1 MHPAPHLHPVALAV
15 LVTLASDARAA
26 PADDGARME
35 TVADGVYVILHDNA
49 TEEWPHGNTGVVVG
63 ETGVLVVD
71 STYLPSRARA
81 DIALIRKVT
90 DKPVRYLAYTHWH
103 FDHNN
108 GGIAYRQAFPAV
120 DVVSARDTARYVE
133 LNAVWWSRRQAAPG
147 SSHRKTLAGLEA
159 QLASGKDERGQLL
172 AADRKR
178 ALASDVA
185 HRTGELEELA
195 GLRVVTPNLTFIDTL
210 TLTVGRRRVEL
221 RNWGRGNSPE
231 DVTVYVP
238 DAQVLFTGDLVVQ
251 SPLPYPFASWPVSWV
266 EVLRSLDAHPAT
278 TLVPGHGPVLR
289 DRAYL
294 RQVRALLE
302 ASNARVEE
310 KVRAG
315 HTLEQIQEEVTLD
328 DLRRSCP
335 AWTPASLDEDWRE
348 TVKSL
353 VERSFRG
360 VRGQG

>member
-1 MHPAPHLHPVALAV
+1 MHPAPALLSAALAV
-15 LVTLASDARAA
+15 LTSTARAA
-26 PADDGARME
+26 PADEGARVE
-35 TVADGVYVILHDNA
+35 KVAEGVYVILHDNA
-49 TEEWPHGNTGVVVG
+49 TEDWPHGNTGVVVD

-81 DIALIRKVT
+81 DIALIRKLT

-108 GGIAYRQAFPAV
+108 GGSAYRQAFPAV
-120 DVVSARDTARYVE
+120 DVVSARDTARYIE

-147 SSHRKTLAGLEA
+147 SSHRKTLAGLEG
-159 QLASGKDERGQLL
+159 QLASGKDDTGQTL
-172 AADRKR
+172 AAERRR
-178 ALASDVA
+178 ALAADVA
-185 HRTGELEELA
+185 HRKGELEELA
-195 GLRVVTPNLTFIDTL
+195 HLQVVTPNLTFADALTL
-210 TLTVGRRRVEL
+210 TLGGRRVEL

-238 DAQVLFTGDLVVQ
+238 DAQVLFTGDLLVQ

-266 EVLRSLDAHPAT
+266 GVLQALDAHPAT
-278 TLVPGHGPVLR
+278 TLVPGHGPALR

-328 DLRRSCP
+328 DVRRTCP
-335 AWTPASLDEDWRE
+335 AWTPATLDADWRE
-348 TVKSL
+348 TVKAL

-360 VRGQG
+360 IRGQG

>member
-1 MHPAPHLHPVALAV
+1 MRPAPRLLALA
-15 LVTLASDARAA
+15 LALAALASTADAA
-26 PADDGARME
+26 PADDGARVE
-35 TVADGVYVILHDNA
+35 KVADGVYVILHDSA
-49 TEEWPHGNTGVVVG
+49 TEDWPHGNTGVVIG

-71 STYLPSRARA
+71 STYLPSRAMA
-81 DIALIRKVT
+81 DIALIRKLT

-108 GGIAYRQAFPAV
+108 GGSAYRQAFPGV
-120 DVVSARDTARYVE
+120 DVVSARDTARYIE
-133 LNAVWWSRRQAAPG
+133 LNGVWWSRRQAAPG
-147 SSHRKTLAGLEA
+147 SSHRKTLAALEA
-159 QLASGKDERGQLL
+159 QLASGKDEKGQPLS
-172 AADRKR
+172 AERRR
-178 ALASDVA
+178 ALATDVA
-185 HRTGELEELA
+185 HRKGELEEL
-195 GLRVVTPNLTFIDTL
+195 GRLQVITPNLTFVDTL
-210 TLTVGRRRVEL
+210 TLTLGRRRVEL

-231 DVTVYVP
+231 DVTVHVP

-251 SPLPYPFASWPVSWV
+251 SPLPFPFASWPVSWV
-266 EVLRSLDAHPAT
+266 EVLQALDAHPAR

-310 KVRAG
+310 KLRAG

-328 DLRRSCP
+328 DVRRTCP
-335 AWTPASLDEDWRE
+335 AWTPAALDEDWRE
-348 TVKSL
+348 TVKAL

>member
-1 MHPAPHLHPVALAV
+1 MRLLPTSLCLLLAV
-15 LVTLASDARAA
+15 LAPPAVSAPSDA
-26 PADDGARME
+26 GARVE
-35 TVADGVYVILHDNA
+35 PVAHGVYVIVHDNA

-81 DIALIRKVT
+81 DIALIKKLT

-108 GGIAYRQAFPAV
+108 GGIAYRNAFAAV
-120 DVVSARDTARYVE
+120 DVVSARDTARYIE
-133 LNAVWWSRRQAAPG
+133 LNGIWWSRRQSAAG

-159 QLASGKDERGQLL
+159 QLATGKDEVGQPLGAERRRTL
-172 AADRKR
+172 AD
-178 ALASDVA
+178 DVA
-185 HRTGELEELA
+185 HRKAELEELA
-195 GLRVVTPNLTFIDTL
+195 GLEVVTPNLTFVDALTL
-210 TLTVGRRRVEL
+210 TLGRRRVEL

-238 DAQVLFTGDLVVQ
+238 DARVLFTGDLVVQ

-266 EVLRSLDAHPAT
+266 GVLQSLDAHPAT

-289 DRAYL
+289 DRSYL
-294 RQVRALLE
+294 RQVKALLE

-310 KVRAG
+310 KIRAG
-315 HTLEQIQEEVTLD
+315 RTLEQIQEEVTLD
-328 DLRRSCP
+328 DVRRSCP
-335 AWTPASLDEDWRE
+335 AWTAKSLDEDWRE
-348 TVKSL
+348 TVKAL

>member
-1 MHPAPHLHPVALAV
+1 MHPAHHPLLVAVLSTVALQAH
-15 LVTLASDARAA
+15 AA
-26 PADDGARME
+26 PADGGARME
-35 TVADGVYVILHDNA
+35 KVADGVYVILHDNA

-108 GGIAYRQAFPAV
+108 GGSAYRQAFPAV
-120 DVVSARDTARYVE
+120 DVVSARDTARYIEV
-133 LNAVWWSRRQAAPG
+133 NAVWWSRRQAAPR
-147 SSHRKTLAGLEA
+147 SSHRKTLAALEA
-159 QLASGKDERGQLL
+159 QLASGKDEKGQALS
-172 AADRKR
+172 AERRR
-178 ALASDVA
+178 ALATDVE
-185 HRTGELEELA
+185 HRRRELEELA
-195 GLRVVTPNLTFIDTL
+195 GLQVVTPNLTFVDTL
-210 TLTVGRRRVEL
+210 TLTLGRRRVEL
-221 RNWGRGNSPE
+221 HNWGRGNSPE
-231 DVTVYVP
+231 DVTVHVP

-266 EVLRSLDAHPAT
+266 QVLGSLDAHPAT

-302 ASNARVEE
+302 AANARVAE
-310 KVRAG
+310 KLREG

-328 DLRRSCP
+328 DLRPSCP
-335 AWTPASLDEDWRE
+335 AWTPSSLDEDWRE
-348 TVKSL
+348 TVRSL